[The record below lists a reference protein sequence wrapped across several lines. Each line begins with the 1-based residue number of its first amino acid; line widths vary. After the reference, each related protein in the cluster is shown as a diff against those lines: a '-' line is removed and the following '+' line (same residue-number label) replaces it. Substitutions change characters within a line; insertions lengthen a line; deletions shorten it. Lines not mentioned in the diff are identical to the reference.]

1 MNQHFSDK
9 KSLTIIKKKEALRI
23 KMKFKRAQLNDE
35 EIKAKSQAIE
45 KKVLA
50 LPVLQQ
56 AKTIMCYVS
65 KDTEVATHQLIKNL
79 LSMGKTVA
87 VPFIIKKGLMKAVV
101 IEDFSQLVVG
111 DFNTLQ
117 PKIKNFLNKK
127 IDLNLVPAL
136 SVSKKGDRLGWG
148 AGFYDRFIINHQPKL
163 NLALLFDCQLV
174 DQLPTNSFDQKMDG
188 VVTENRSIFYH
199 NL

>member
-117 PKIKNFLNKK
+117 PKIKNFLDEK